1 MIVDH
6 GHCKASPLESPTIGK
21 PETGE
26 FPPKGRAATGPG
38 RQRRRGRQGK
48 LPLPA
53 RGRGLGE
60 GPGYMPA
67 KPHAT
72 RDSSRRS
79 AFAIRTPGPS
89 PCPLPASGERVD
101 PAKPPVAVVAP
112 VASVHARIGEN
123 RRGPLHP
130 GGASLGSRPNSP
142 VTAKPPDDTK
152 AKLHARRTAS
162 AERRDRAVH
171 RAAEEASLTR
181 LQQRAASPN

>member
-1 MIVDH
+1 M
-6 GHCKASPLESPTIGK
+6 GK

-38 RQRRRGRQGK
+38 RQRRRGRRTMTR
-48 LPLPA
+48 LSIWPLEGASFPSLRGGHSAPEGRPSKDGLCRRGNPGASRDSRIASPSA
-53 RGRGLGE
+53 RNDGE
-60 GPGYMPA
+60 GQA
-67 KPHAT
+67 
-72 RDSSRRS
+72 
-79 AFAIRTPGPS
+79 
-89 PCPLPASGERVD
+89 C
-101 PAKPPVAVVAP
+101 VAVVAP
-112 VASVHARIGEN
+112 VAPVHARIGEN